1 MLRKVFI
8 AVALLILALVAVGIY
23 VAHWSG
29 SYLAKVVREDQ
40 QKWQPRVITGSG
52 RFNKSTFYTDV
63 NLGEISQIL
72 RGWPADREGAVLTVV
87 GNKSAD
93 FLDARG
99 GLKLQ
104 IQFSKFVPTTVE
116 AVQLDASGDYGFL
129 TRDESWGVDVVL
141 FDKEGQEGW
150 SYSGPILT
158 GIDDSMMGDLG
169 GDGKSKVVVG
179 LNGRGGL
186 VVLDRDGKKLWRKP
200 EGNVW
205 HVETLDTKGDGRR
218 QILHTN
224 AQGQLLVR
232 DALGEIIAHYVPNN
246 YVSFFALTR
255 WGGEAQP
262 RHILVPTGENGGQ
275 RDKPVFLVLDAQG
288 RVVAHLDA
296 SLGGLMDR
304 AEGTPVR
311 YSRNGEYYAILQNKN
326 VSKRS
331 VLCLYDH
338 AGRIAY
344 QEILGDYC
352 HGLTAFPG
360 QLGDKLL
367 VGCSGTVWEYSINA
381 DSEPAPRA
389 NHTR

>member
-1 MLRKVFI
+1 MLRRVFI
-8 AVALLILALVAVGIY
+8 AVALPILALVAVGIY
-23 VAHWSG
+23 VIHRSE

-40 QKWQPRVITGSG
+40 QKWQPRMITGSG
-52 RFNKSTFYTDV
+52 RFDKSTFYTDV

-72 RGWPADREGAVLTVV
+72 LGWPADREGAVLSVV
-87 GNKSAD
+87 GNKGAD

-141 FDKEGQEGW
+141 FDKAGQERW
-150 SYSGPILT
+150 SYPEGILK
-158 GIDDSMMGDLG
+158 GIDDSVMGDLG

-186 VVLDRDGKKLWRKP
+186 VVLDREGKKLWRKP

-224 AQGQLLVR
+224 AQGQLVVR

-255 WGGEAQP
+255 WGAEAQP
-262 RHILVPTGENGGQ
+262 RHILVPTGENGCE
-275 RDKPVFLVLDAQG
+275 RDKPFFLVLDAQG
-288 RVVAHLDA
+288 RVVAQLDA
-296 SLGGLMDR
+296 SLGLMDR
-304 AEGTPVR
+304 AEGTPMR
-311 YSRNGEYYAILQNKN
+311 YSRNGEYYAILQSKN

-338 AGRIAY
+338 EGRIAY

-352 HGLTAFPG
+352 HGLTALPG

-367 VGCSGTVWEYSINA
+367 VGCSGTVWEYSA
-381 DSEPAPRA
+381 SLRA
-389 NHTR
+389 SHTN